1 MPIIRQIDYAR
12 HAGLS
17 RGYVSELV
25 KAGMPLTSVEAAD
38 RWRGTTARQR
48 AQEAPIGSQ
57 ASLEPTRPPE
67 AIDPPSRVHLDEAG
81 VRGAYARQKDV
92 ERAAYVL
99 AREAIEG
106 RQHDAGRL
114 VATHAAAC
122 RNLIELERGHL
133 ELEERSRQLVSGD
146 WVRKIM
152 TEHDGAV
159 ASLIRAMPKQL
170 AGRISPHD
178 PDHAERELERWVQ
191 EVCLKTLSET
201 DPWR

>member
-1 MPIIRQIDYAR
+1 M
-12 HAGLS
+12 
-17 RGYVSELV
+17 
-25 KAGMPLTSVEAAD
+25 
-38 RWRGTTARQR
+38 
-48 AQEAPIGSQ
+48 
-57 ASLEPTRPPE
+57 
-67 AIDPPSRVHLDEAG
+67 HLDEAG
-81 VRGAYARQKDV
+81 VRGAYACQKDV

-99 AREAIEG
+99 TRQAIEE

-114 VATHAAAC
+114 VATRVAAC
-122 RNLIELERGHL
+122 RNLSELECGHL
-133 ELEERSRQLVSGD
+133 ELQEKSRQLVSGD
-146 WVRKIM
+146 WVMKIM

-191 EVCLKTLSET
+191 EVCLKTLIET

>member
-1 MPIIRQIDYAR
+1 MPNIRQVDYAR
-12 HAGLS
+12 HARLS
-17 RGYVSELV
+17 RGHVSQLV

-38 RWRGTTARQR
+38 RWRGMTARQR
-48 AQEAPIGSQ
+48 AQEPPSESQ
-57 ASLEPTRPPE
+57 LSAMLTRPPE
-67 AIDPPSRVHLDEAG
+67 AADPPSRVYLDEAG
-81 VRGAYARQKDV
+81 VRGAYACQKDV

-99 AREAIEG
+99 AREAIER

-122 RNLIELERGHL
+122 RNLIEPERDHL
-133 ELEERSRQLVSGD
+133 ELEEKSRQLVSGD

-152 TEHDGAV
+152 LEHDGAV

-178 PDHAERELERWVQ
+178 PDHAELELERWVQ
-191 EVCLKTLSET
+191 EACLKTLSET
-201 DPWR
+201 SPWG